1 MRHRVPAT
9 DPHPLRIATLEDR
22 EHCRLPAS
30 LVDALGVAVGHQVR
44 LGRDDKC
51 ALYTVVGVDD
61 AVVVSE
67 AGRDRLGTE
76 GPVWVD
82 RSVHTPPDGPAAGS
96 FVEAVIDG
104 GDHVVACAPHGG
116 QMEEWT
122 DEQAERLAADLG
134 GTAWVCRGR
143 WPDWEAF
150 HRWHVTSNDIHP
162 ASFSELGRIADRGF
176 DRAVSF
182 HAWRREG
189 VGIGGAAAQ
198 EVRVAVRNA
207 IADVVDDAFPVELAS
222 DPRYRGDSEE
232 NVVNW
237 LTGDGASG
245 VQIEQGRA
253 VREAHRYDIAD
264 AVADALR
271 EG

>member
-1 MRHRVPAT
+1 VPGT
-9 DPHPLRIATLEDR
+9 GRQRLRIGTIEDR
-22 EHCRLPAS
+22 EHCLLPESMLAD
-30 LVDALGVAVGHQVR
+30 LELDVGHQVR
-44 LGRDDKC
+44 LGREEHC
-51 ALYTVVGVDD
+51 ALFTVVGADE

-82 RSVHTPPDGPAAGS
+82 STVETLPDGAVAGS
-96 FVEAVIDG
+96 FLEAVAEG
-104 GDHVVACAPHGG
+104 GDHLVACAPHGG

-122 DEQAERLAADLG
+122 DAQAEALAADLG

-162 ASFSELGRIADRGF
+162 ASFPKLGAIADQGF

-182 HAWRREG
+182 HAWRKEG
-189 VGIGGAAAQ
+189 VGVGGAAPR
-198 EVRVAVRNA
+198 ELRVDVRDAIDEAVGE
-207 IADVVDDAFPVELAS
+207 DHPVTLAS
-222 DPRYRGDSEE
+222 DDRYRGDSPE

-237 LTGDGASG
+237 LTADGASG
-245 VQIEQGRA
+245 IQIEQGRA
-253 VREAHRYDIAD
+253 VREDHREDIAE
-264 AVADALR
+264 AVARVLGDR
-271 EG
+271 SE